1 MFIGIDDTDSPD
13 GMCTT
18 YLCAHLAEA
27 LGSVGKVSHPMLIR
41 LNPNVKFK
49 TRGNA
54 AVAFHFSGGAKEA
67 MDIVI
72 EEVSRLS
79 MLSCE
84 NTHPGVVFIRDEMLS
99 EVRTSP
105 ELLEFPMRAIRHLVS
120 LDEVE
125 RLLTAHGIQSF
136 HLKLGRG
143 RIGALAAAITCLVDT
158 LLPELAS
165 QVLPDYTYEL
175 IAYRDKEMWGRP
187 RVVDASSVLRADA
200 SSYPRTWDTV
210 DIANG
215 ELVCVPNTRCPV
227 LLGIRGESEDAVRDV
242 FSKIECE
249 RASHVM
255 VFKTNQ
261 GTDAHLRE
269 GAIGYLVEG
278 ESYIVRGVVSK
289 PPHTIRGGHVFF
301 SITEDNRE
309 LKCAAFEPTK
319 QFRNIVRRL
328 RAGDVVRVWG
338 AYQEGVLNLEKLE
351 VVDLVKRVP
360 KNPTCPV
367 CNRSMESAGKNKGFR
382 CPRCHTHHPSKVWA
396 QLEREIEGGLYEVP
410 PCARRHLAK
419 PLVRFER
426 EDVHPMR

>member
-18 YLCAHLAEA
+18 YLCAHLVKA
-27 LGSVGKVSHPMLIR
+27 LGSVGRASHPMLIR

-54 AVAFHFSGGAKEA
+54 AVAFHFSGAVKEA

-72 EEVSRLS
+72 EEVSHLS

-84 NTHPGVVFIRDEMLS
+84 NTHPGVVFIQDELLPHI
-99 EVRTSP
+99 RTSP
-105 ELLEFPMRAIRHLVS
+105 ELLGFPMRAIRHLVS

-125 RLLTAHGIQSF
+125 RLLTKHGIQSF

-158 LLPELAS
+158 HLPEFTS
-165 QVLPDYTYEL
+165 QVLPEHTYEL
-175 IAYRDKEMWGRP
+175 IAYRDRKMWGRP
-187 RVVDASSVLRADA
+187 RVVNASSVFRADA

-210 DIANG
+210 DIANR

-227 LLGIRGESEDAVRDV
+227 LLGIRGESEDAVLEV

-249 RASHVM
+249 RAAHVM

-261 GTDAHLRE
+261 GTDVHLQE
-269 GAIGYLVEG
+269 GTIGHLVEG

-289 PPHTIRGGHVFF
+289 PPYTIRGGHVFF
-301 SITEDNRE
+301 SIADGERE
-309 LKCAAFEPTK
+309 LMCAAFEPTK
-319 QFRNIVRRL
+319 QFRNIVRKL
-328 RAGDVVRVWG
+328 IAGDVVRVWG

-351 VVDLVKRVP
+351 VVELVRAVP

-367 CNRSMESAGKNKGFR
+367 CNRSMESAGRNKGFR
-382 CPRCHTHHPSKVWA
+382 CSRCHTRHPSRVWA
-396 QLEREIEGGLYEVP
+396 PLERGIEKGLYEVP